1 MINPVARHVPL
12 RSLRYP
18 MAFARAYQRPE
29 LEHRDDGAKDQTL
42 GLECEKSSGA
52 LVDMLETRKDVK
64 GGGL

>member
-1 MINPVARHVPL
+1 
-12 RSLRYP
+12 